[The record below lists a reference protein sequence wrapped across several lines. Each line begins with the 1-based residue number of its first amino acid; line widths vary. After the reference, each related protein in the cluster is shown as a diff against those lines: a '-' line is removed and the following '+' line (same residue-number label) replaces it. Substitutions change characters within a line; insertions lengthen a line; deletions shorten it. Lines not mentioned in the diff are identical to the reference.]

1 MSLRSQVRRRR
12 HGIIDA
18 LDQRPIDTE
27 PAGSALGAGAARP
40 SPDSAAFL
48 SRLRENLRDKLFGS
62 TVRPLAPDGQTAV
75 TPHLAEAGQ
84 PKTIGRYE
92 VLGRI
97 GSGGMGVIYAALD
110 PSLGRKVAVKLLNPK
125 GGQHKD
131 ARNRLLREAQA
142 LARLS
147 HPSVVQVYEAGEF
160 ADQVFVAME
169 FIEGTTLRQWQLGA
183 ERSWRAILAAY
194 KAAAEGLAAGHSAG
208 IVHRD
213 FKPDNVLVGSD
224 GEVRVI
230 DFGLARTEAEV
241 PTGGDGVRLLPV
253 DSDLA
258 LTKTGTLMGTPAYMA
273 PEQFK
278 GETADARTDQFS
290 FCVALYEAL
299 YGYRPFS
306 GGTIHN
312 LAANVLLGNVESP
325 PRYTDVPERMMRVLL
340 RGLEVDPIERY
351 DDMDGLVT
359 ELPVGGSRLWIVLL
373 GVVVTLLVV
382 AVASAAGWAWLEDQ
396 RREERVA
403 AIKADYV
410 AQRGEEAEARLR
422 TMEARDPSERY
433 DELLLRGAEARIND
447 DPAAAIAMLKALS
460 TPSTSLVPARL
471 LGASAAR
478 SELQVRQVPVGAGPV
493 TSLATSEDGGTTVV
507 GTRGFGAYR
516 IDPDGPARPLRG
528 SPDLVSS
535 VDVSDDGS
543 VIVLGGDDGTTS
555 IVTTQGEPVRS
566 WGRPGEGPVFV
577 GVSPDGKTVVS
588 GDASGRVRVGSPEAL
603 TRSDRLH
610 TDAVTAL
617 AVGEDGGMVVTAG
630 KDGNVRVSFLKEKRR
645 WDLPHRAGVA
655 VTSIQFG
662 PEELFAD
669 CVGSD
674 GQVWRVATAERR
686 TAMVEGL
693 ESVGLYAIASG
704 GDAEVSYG
712 AGRPLRMVA
721 SEGAPARELYQG
733 KLSAVAMSSDG
744 RVVVA
749 ADAEDT
755 VRVWRIVRP
764 RDTSHTLIDANVL
777 TLAYDRVHDRLA
789 LGGTGGLVRLW
800 TATGKERDALGQL
813 IGGVHELSFSPG
825 GDRLAALGGLGGI
838 TVWNVDG
845 EQAPL
850 SLQPASFESPITW
863 SSDGTRLIAQNCE
876 GPRRC
881 GLVVHALDTDERL
894 LSTLLGHRIERF
906 ALSEGSRFAA
916 LVRSSKPADVEV
928 FELSTGTSWKPPWP
942 ETNIP
947 AEIVGIAFTDNARA
961 LRLVSRDG
969 DSIRLWHWE
978 PQTEIVT
985 ELDEVETDAVYD
997 LIDGSALL
1005 LRMPDGGELW
1015 MVDEFLRHPIGVLPN
1030 IVERFELSPE
1040 RDVLLV
1046 ESTTGVELIHVPTGI
1061 RHTVDDI
1068 EPPYAWRGLSA
1079 FAIGRPRAVM
1089 LRDDPTPNEGLAF
1102 ARWLD
1107 TLTDAAPQELR

>member
-1 MSLRSQVRRRR
+1 MGGLEE
-12 HGIIDA
+12 
-18 LDQRPIDTE
+18 RPIETE
-27 PAGSALGAGAARP
+27 PVGSALGAGGARQ

-48 SRLRENLRDKLFGS
+48 SRLRENLRGKLFGS
-62 TVRPLAPDGQTAV
+62 TLRPAV
-75 TPHLAEAGQ
+75 SQSPAAVHTPHIAEAGQ
-84 PKTIGRYE
+84 PKMIGRYQ

-160 ADQVFVAME
+160 ANQVFVAME
-169 FIEGTTLRQWQLGA
+169 FVEGTTLRQWQLGP
-183 ERSWRAILAAY
+183 ERSWRSILAAY

-213 FKPDNVLVGSD
+213 FKPDNVLVSSD

-230 DFGLARTEAEV
+230 DFGLARTESEV
-241 PTGGDGVRLLPV
+241 PTQVNGVRTFAV

-306 GGTIHN
+306 GGTIQK
-312 LAANVLLGNVESP
+312 LAANVLRGNVESP
-325 PRYTDVPERMMRVLL
+325 PRYTDVPERTMRVLL

-351 DDMDGLVT
+351 DGMEGLVAD
-359 ELPVGGSRLWIVLL
+359 LPVGGSRMWT
-373 GVVVTLLVV
+373 VVVGVLALLIVV
-382 AVASAAGWAWLEDQ
+382 GVGSAAGWSWLQDL
-396 RREERVA
+396 RTEERVA
-403 AIKADYV
+403 AIKARYV
-410 AQRGEEAEARLR
+410 AQRGGEAEARLR
-422 TMEARDPSERY
+422 TLVARDPSERY
-433 DELLLRGAEARIND
+433 DDLLLRGAEARINE
-447 DPAAAIAMLKALS
+447 DPAAAVAMLKALS
-460 TPSTSLVPARL
+460 SPLTSLVPARL

-478 SELQVRQVPVGAGPV
+478 SELQVRQVPVGAGPI
-493 TSLATSEDGGTTVV
+493 TSLATSQDGGTTVV

-516 IDPDGPARPLRG
+516 IDPEGPARPLRD

-535 VDVSDDGS
+535 VDVSADGS
-543 VIVLGGDDGTTS
+543 VIVLGGDDGTTW
-555 IVTTQGEPVRS
+555 IVDALGEPARS
-566 WGRPGEGPVFV
+566 WGRSGEGAVFV
-577 GVSPDGKTVVS
+577 GVSPDGNTVVS
-588 GDASGRVRVGSPEAL
+588 GDASGRVTLGSPQEPAR
-603 TRSDRLH
+603 TDRLH
-610 TDAVTAL
+610 TDAVTAVS
-617 AVGEDGGMVVTAG
+617 VGTGGETIVTAG
-630 KDGNVRVSFLKEKRR
+630 KDGKVRLSSTKTKRR
-645 WDLPHRAGVA
+645 WELPHRSGVL

-662 PEELFAD
+662 AQELFVD

-674 GQVWRVATAERR
+674 GQVWRVATSDRR
-686 TAMVEGL
+686 TALVEGL
-693 ESVGLYAIASG
+693 DSIGLYAIASG

-712 AGRPLRMVA
+712 AGRPLRVVPNQ
-721 SEGAPARELYQG
+721 GAAARELYRG
-733 KLSAVAMSSDG
+733 KLSAVAMSGDG
-744 RVVVA
+744 GVVVA

-800 TATGKERDALGQL
+800 TATGEGRDALGQL

-838 TVWNVDG
+838 TVWEVDAKG
-845 EQAPL
+845 GPL
-850 SLQPASFESPITW
+850 SLQPASFESPIAW

-906 ALSEGSRFAA
+906 ALSEGSSFAA

-928 FELSTGTSWKPPWP
+928 FELSTGVSWRPPWP
-942 ETNIP
+942 EGEFP
-947 AEIVGIAFTDNARA
+947 AEIVGLAFTNNARV

-978 PQTEIVT
+978 PQTQIVT
-985 ELDEVETDAVYD
+985 ELDAVKTDAVYG
-997 LIDGSALL
+997 LPDGSALL
-1005 LRMPDGGELW
+1005 LRMPEGGELW
-1015 MVDEFLRHPIGVLPN
+1015 MVDEFLRHPVGMLPN

-1046 ESTTGVELIHVPTGI
+1046 ESSGGVELIHVATGV
-1061 RHTVDDI
+1061 RHSVDDI

-1089 LRDDPTPNEGLAF
+1089 LRDDPTPSEREAF
-1102 ARWLD
+1102 SQWLD
-1107 TLTDAAPQELR
+1107 TLTDVEPRELR

>member
-1 MSLRSQVRRRR
+1 
-12 HGIIDA
+12 
-18 LDQRPIDTE
+18 
-27 PAGSALGAGAARP
+27 
-40 SPDSAAFL
+40 
-48 SRLRENLRDKLFGS
+48 
-62 TVRPLAPDGQTAV
+62 
-75 TPHLAEAGQ
+75 
-84 PKTIGRYE
+84 
-92 VLGRI
+92 
-97 GSGGMGVIYAALD
+97 GGMGVVYAALD

-169 FIEGTTLRQWQLGA
+169 FVQGTTLRQWQLGS
-183 ERSWRAILAAY
+183 ERSWRSILAAY
-194 KAAAEGLAAGHSAG
+194 KAAAEGLAAGHAAG

-213 FKPDNVLVGSD
+213 FKPDNVLVASD

-241 PTGGDGVRLLPV
+241 PTRGDGVRTLPV

-290 FCVALYEAL
+290 FCIALYEAL

-306 GGTIHN
+306 GGTIHQ

-325 PRYTDVPERMMRVLL
+325 PRYTDVPERMTRVLL

-359 ELPVGGSRLWIVLL
+359 ELPVGGSRLWAVLL
-373 GVVVTLLVV
+373 GMVAMLVV
-382 AVASAAGWAWLEDQ
+382 LTIATASGWAWLGSL
-396 RREERVA
+396 REEERIA

-410 AQRGEEAEARLR
+410 ARRGEEAEGRLR
-422 TMEARDPSERY
+422 AMVARDPSERY
-433 DELLLRGAEARIND
+433 DDLLLRGAEARSEEE
-447 DPAAAIAMLKALS
+447 PAAAIAMLKALS
-460 TPSTSLVPARL
+460 SSSTSLVPARL

-493 TSLATSEDGGTTVV
+493 TSLATSDDGGTTVV

-516 IDPDGPARPLRG
+516 IDPDGPARPLRD

-535 VDVSDDGS
+535 VDVSADGS

-555 IVTTQGEPVRS
+555 IVMAQGEPART
-566 WGRPGEGPVFV
+566 WGRAGEGPVFV

-588 GDASGRVRVGSPEAL
+588 GDASGRVMVGSP
-603 TRSDRLH
+603 TKIVRTDRLH

-617 AVGEDGGMVVTAG
+617 TVGRDGDTVVTAG
-630 KDGNVRVSFLKEKRR
+630 KDGMVRVSFLEEKRR
-645 WDLPHRAGVA
+645 WDLPHRAGVT

-686 TAMVEGL
+686 TALVEGL

-712 AGRPLRMVA
+712 PGRPLRLVA
-721 SEGAPARELYQG
+721 GEGAPARELYQG
-733 KLSAVAMSSDG
+733 KLSALAMSGDG

-749 ADAEDT
+749 ADAQDT

-764 RDTSHTLIDANVL
+764 RDTSHPLIDANVL
-777 TLAYDRVHDRLA
+777 TLAYDRAHDRLA

-800 TATGKERDALGQL
+800 TATGEERDALGQL

-838 TVWNVDG
+838 TVWDVDG
-845 EQAPL
+845 ERAPL
-850 SLQPASFESPITW
+850 SLQPASFESPIAW

-881 GLVVHALDTDERL
+881 WLVVHGLDTDQRL
-894 LSTLLGHRIERF
+894 LSTPLGHRIERF

-928 FELSTGTSWKPPWP
+928 FELSTGESWRPAWP
-942 ETNIP
+942 ENDHP
-947 AEIVGIAFTDNARA
+947 AEIIGLAFAENARV

-969 DSIRLWHWE
+969 ESIRLWHWE
-978 PQTEIVT
+978 PRTQIVT
-985 ELDEVETDAVYD
+985 ELDEVETDAVYA
-997 LIDGSALL
+997 LTDGSALL

-1015 MVDEFLRHPIGVLPN
+1015 MVDEFLRHPVGLLPN
-1030 IVERFELSPE
+1030 IVERFQLSPE

-1046 ESTTGVELIHVPTGI
+1046 ESTVGVDLIHVATGI

-1068 EPPYAWRGLSA
+1068 EPPYAWLGLSA

-1089 LRDDPTPNEGLAF
+1089 LRDDPTPSGREDF

-1107 TLTDAAPQELR
+1107 MLTDAAPQELR